1 MARPVSKEYRTAILG
16 AFDRHTIRSIKE
28 VNNHLISV
36 GEFRSYQSTRRMLI
50 NLVKEG
56 LLSELPNRLDKNTI
70 QYTKL
75 VFNSSV
81 ALVTLDGKLVTVDQ
95 FVRSLVSTEFPPVI
109 SPEAGEAI
117 KKWMLDVLASAHE
130 QGFADKRDIP
140 DPDSLKKRLT
150 QTLQMLQETHRFLK
164 NFMESGAFSPVARGH
179 LADEFVKQYPEL
191 HAALVEETWRSQ
203 KE

>member
-1 MARPVSKEYRTAILG
+1 MARPVSKEYRAAILG

-28 VNNHLISV
+28 VNNHLHNV
-36 GEFRSYQSTRRMLI
+36 GEFVSYQSTRRMLKT
-50 NLVKEG
+50 LVAEG
-56 LLSELPNRLDKNTI
+56 LLSELPSRLDKNTL

-81 ALVTLDGKLVTVDQ
+81 ALVTLDGKLVNVSQ
-95 FVRSLVSTEFPPVI
+95 FAQSLVKQEFPAVI
-109 SPEAGEAI
+109 SQEAGEAI
-117 KKWMLDVLASAHE
+117 KKWMLDVLASSYE

-150 QTLQMLQETHRFLK
+150 KTLDMLQEMHRFVK